1 MENIDIEN
9 IDNESLTEL
18 LELFN
23 GLEDALNEK
32 EEEMNGD
39 DSNE

>member
-18 LELFN
+18 LELSN

-32 EEEMNGD
+32 EEELNGD

>member
-32 EEEMNGD
+32 EEELNGD

>member
-1 MENIDIEN
+1 MENIDVEN

-32 EEEMNGD
+32 EEELNGD